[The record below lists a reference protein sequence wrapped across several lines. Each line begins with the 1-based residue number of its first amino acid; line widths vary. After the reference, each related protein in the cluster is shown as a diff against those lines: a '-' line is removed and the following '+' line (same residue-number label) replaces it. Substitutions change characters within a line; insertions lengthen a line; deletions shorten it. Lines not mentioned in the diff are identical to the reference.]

1 MLCIAARKRC
11 QRQENSPKSRAAGS
25 FDSLSRKTQNGQE
38 DKNLEAEKKKK
49 VGVLESKKERK
60 DEGLKAGG

>member
-1 MLCIAARKRC
+1 MFSRKLQGLKNVLCIAARKRC

-49 VGVLESKKERK
+49 K
-60 DEGLKAGG
+60 